1 MYLVATLPALSI
13 QGNNQS
19 SSGSKKKV
27 LLKWSENFSDSV
39 TVANDSPTI
48 SYVFSSGQEAEI
60 KFNTINTNNATD
72 IVTVT
77 LETVPSNK
85 TNTLSY
91 GRTTTTGAL
100 DKLLTSGTYVYIKG
114 NDNTTASGI
123 ITSSFSYDT
132 STFQFLKQNGNVTD
146 NQIGTIKMTNDTT
159 GTFDNTKHTI
169 KWFYTITIQNSD
181 YTSQIDPGDLINI
194 ENAAKKGPYPNS
206 FI

>member
-1 MYLVATLPALSI
+1 MTFRI
-13 QGNNQS
+13 ININ
-19 SSGSKKKV
+19 
-27 LLKWSENFSDSV
+27 
-39 TVANDSPTI
+39 
-48 SYVFSSGQEAEI
+48 

-100 DKLLTSGTYVYIKG
+100 DRLLTSGTYVFVKG
-114 NDNTTASGI
+114 KDNTIVSGI
-123 ITSSFSYDT
+123 ITTGFSYDT
-132 STFQFLKQNGNVTD
+132 STFQFLKQSGDITD
-146 NQIGTIKMTNDTT
+146 NQTGTIKMTNDTT

-181 YTSQIDPGDLINI
+181 
-194 ENAAKKGPYPNS
+194 
-206 FI
+206 